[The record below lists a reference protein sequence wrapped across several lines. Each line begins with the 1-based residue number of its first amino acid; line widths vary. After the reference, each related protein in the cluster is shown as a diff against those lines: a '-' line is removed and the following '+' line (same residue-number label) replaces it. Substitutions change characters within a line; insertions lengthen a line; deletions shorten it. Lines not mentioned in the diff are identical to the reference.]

1 MTAIIRLSSASAPI
15 ADPTTIARKEDEAE
29 GNSCGVPRL
38 PPSAVVCN
46 VDVSA
51 NVPLTGVVALFEETL
66 VAAARVPG
74 VFKRTVAEESVV
86 ATSVVETATAVI
98 KVVARE
104 TVVVAGEFGAET
116 VVESGLLGEVGILD
130 LARENEAEEAAAE
143 VVCRGVFVVAAFEE
157 VAETAAVLA
166 YEVVKEIVVTA
177 LELGTVVEPALLG
190 EVGRLDV
197 ARENEAEE
205 AVAEAVCR
213 DVVAVVVAFKV
224 VETAVS
230 VATLE
235 LKTVLE
241 AVSEDV
247 RAVLDAVGRAS
258 EVVEGEAADVAASED
273 VRIAVTVE
281 EVLAV
286 MVETVTFTLPGVV
299 VGRKEQVPSILPLAG
314 GEKVG

>member
-1 MTAIIRLSSASAPI
+1 MTAIIRLSSTSAPI

-74 VFKRTVAEESVV
+74 VFKLTVAEESVV
-86 ATSVVETATAVI
+86 ATSLVETATAVI

-116 VVESGLLGEVGILD
+116 VSEVD
-130 LARENEAEEAAAE
+130 LARENEAEEAIAE
-143 VVCRGVFVVAAFEE
+143 VVRRGVFVVAAFEE

-190 EVGRLDV
+190 EV
-197 ARENEAEE
+197 ARENEEEE

-213 DVVAVVVAFKV
+213 DVVVAFKV
-224 VETAVS
+224 VKTAVS
-230 VATLE
+230 VAALE

-247 RAVLDAVGRAS
+247 RAVFDAVGRAS
-258 EVVEGEAADVAASED
+258 EVVEGEAADVVASED
-273 VRIAVTVE
+273 VRIAVTAE
-281 EVLAV
+281 
-286 MVETVTFTLPGVV
+286 
-299 VGRKEQVPSILPLAG
+299 
-314 GEKVG
+314 